1 MFLYLALFA
10 LLAAAGYVVRNSR
23 QSLQVALLFA
33 VLLTLF
39 IGLRYDVG
47 CDFLTYESRFN
58 EMYTGMGWAEAYAM
72 GEGAFH
78 WLNMAVQALGMDYDG
93 FLMVCA
99 AIYMA
104 CLFAFSKLARQPMAF
119 IALSFPILILQL
131 GMSGT
136 RQALATGFLM
146 LAFIAYT
153 RNRRL
158 AVALWIVLAS
168 QFHTSAI
175 IFLPLALLL
184 GRNISTVK
192 LFAALMLASPAV
204 GWFLSG
210 RISTYND
217 RYIEQVYGVSESSG
231 AWFRYA
237 ITVIPYWLMIWKRK
251 AVAERFPQLF
261 PLLWLFTLGSF
272 ALLPIGLFSSIALHR
287 FTFYMLPVS
296 LLALL
301 SVSDVMYRR
310 NSRLAGAA
318 FPFVM
323 YGAYIGV
330 WFALSRHASECYVP
344 YQSWLT

>member
-1 MFLYLALFA
+1 MFLYLSLYAF
-10 LLAAAGYVVRNSR
+10 LAAAGYAVRNSR
-23 QSLQVALLFA
+23 QSRMLALFA
-33 VLLTLF
+33 TLFLTLF

-47 CDFLTYESRFN
+47 CDFSTYENRFN
-58 EMYTGMGWAEAYAM
+58 EMYTGIGWIEAYRM
-72 GEGAFH
+72 GEGGFH
-78 WLNMAVQALGMDYDG
+78 WLNMAVQALGFDYDG

-99 AIYMA
+99 MIYTA
-104 CLFAFSKLARQPMAF
+104 CLFAFAKLARQPMAF
-119 IALSFPILILQL
+119 LALSFPILILQL

-158 AVALWIVLAS
+158 AVALLIVLAS

-184 GRNISTVK
+184 GRRINTVK
-192 LFAALMLASPAV
+192 LFAALMLVSPAV

-217 RYIEQVYGVSESSG
+217 RYIEQIYGVSESSG

-237 ITVIPYWLMIWKRK
+237 ITVIPYWLLIWKRK
-251 AVAERFPQLF
+251 AVAERFPDTF
-261 PLLWLFTLGSF
+261 PMMWLFCLASF
-272 ALLPIGLFSSIALHR
+272 ALVPIGLFSSIALHR
-287 FTFYMLPVS
+287 MTFYLLPIS

-301 SVSDVMYRR
+301 SVSEVMFRQ
-310 NSRLAGAA
+310 NSRQVGAA
-318 FPFVM
+318 IPFVM

-330 WFALSRHASECYVP
+330 WFALSRHATECYVP
-344 YQSWLT
+344 YQSWAL